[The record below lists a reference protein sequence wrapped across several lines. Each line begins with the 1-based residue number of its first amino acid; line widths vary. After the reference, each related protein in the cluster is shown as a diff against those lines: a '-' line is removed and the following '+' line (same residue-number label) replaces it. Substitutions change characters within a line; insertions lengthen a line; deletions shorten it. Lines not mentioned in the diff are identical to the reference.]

1 MARRKIL
8 TYPDPRLKEVST
20 PVETFG
26 AELEILANDMLET
39 MYEARGIGLAA
50 PQVGVLKRFLVID
63 TRPQDEKGRRY
74 KYDEMSELESQVPQP
89 LFIAN
94 PRIVK
99 GEGKQTFDEGCL
111 SIPGYYETVER
122 YNLIELEAEDV
133 NGKTFR
139 IKTDG
144 LLAVCVQH
152 EMDHLEGKLFI
163 DRISFVKS
171 NKIKNQIK
179 KHGYPNPK
187 KEEESTPEDS
197 KGQGPSA
204 RPQGRKSSE
213 KMEA

>member
-1 MARRKIL
+1 MARLKIL
-8 TYPDPRLKEVST
+8 TYPDPRLKEVSE
-20 PVETFG
+20 PVEKFG

-39 MYEARGIGLAA
+39 MYDAHGIGLAA

-63 TRPQDEKGRRY
+63 TRPKDEKGRRY
-74 KYDEMSELESQVPQP
+74 QYEEMTELEQKVQQP

-94 PRIVK
+94 PRIVN

-122 YNLIELEAEDV
+122 YNVIELEAEDA

-144 LLAVCVQH
+144 LLAVCIQH

-179 KHGYPNPK
+179 KHGYPAKDEKNDG
-187 KEEESTPEDS
+187 KEKSGQS
-197 KGQGPSA
+197 K
-204 RPQGRKSSE
+204 E
-213 KMEA
+213 KIEA